1 MKKKQSYIV
10 KNKKAFFDYEI
21 LQSWEA
27 WIELKWHEV
36 KSIREWQV
44 NLKGSYVSWISGELY
59 LKWAHVTPWRA
70 LPNLSHIEAE
80 RERKIFLKK
89 KTLLYLAWKVKEGG
103 NSIIPLEIY
112 LKGSLIK
119 IKIALAKG
127 KKKYQK
133 KESLKKKTIEKDIR
147 RAMSKSY

>member
-1 MKKKQSYIV
+1 MRKQAYIV

-21 LQSWEA
+21 LETWEA
-27 WIELKWHEV
+27 GIELKGHEV

-44 NLKGSYVSWISGELY
+44 NLKWSYVSGISGELY
-59 LKWAHVTPWRA
+59 LKWVHVTPWKA
-70 LPNLSHIEAE
+70 LPNSSHIEPE

-89 KTLLYLAWKVKEGG
+89 KTLLYLAWKSKEGG

-133 KESLKKKTIEKDIR
+133 KETLKKKTIEKDIR